1 MVKII
6 QDFKDWKK
14 TKKIAADAEYKMNQ
28 KFDEMLG
35 RVSVD
40 EYFRNVAREALF
52 YENLPMAKDQDNP
65 TKDEIRTFDSYV
77 VQASKICRAN
87 SCFYMLYDPF
97 SKTDGKRYNEKS
109 KEIHRCI
116 NNHKVGVIFEK
127 YCDGCSAFKDLV
139 EYRSL
144 KAQNAQAQRNYGLAK
159 EILLDNFRFRKK

>member
-14 TKKIAADAEYKMNQ
+14 TKKIAVDAEYKMNQ

-65 TKDEIRTFDSYV
+65 TKAEIRIFNSYAE
-77 VQASKICRAN
+77 QASKICRAN

-97 SKTDGKRYNEKS
+97 SKIDGKRYNEKS

-127 YCDGCSAFKDLV
+127 YCDGCSAFKDLI
-139 EYRSL
+139 EYQSL
-144 KAQNAQAQRNYGLAK
+144 KAQNAEAQRTYELAK
-159 EILLDNFRFRKK
+159 KNLLDNFRFRKK